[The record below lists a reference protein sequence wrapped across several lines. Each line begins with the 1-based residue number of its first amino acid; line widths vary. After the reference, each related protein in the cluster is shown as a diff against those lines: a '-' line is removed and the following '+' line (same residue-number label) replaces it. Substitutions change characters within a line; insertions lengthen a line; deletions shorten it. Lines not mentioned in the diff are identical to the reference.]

1 MRIIDRLRAVE
12 PCFSFEFFP
21 PHTEKGVD
29 SLFRTVLELQSL
41 EPGFVSCTYPGSA
54 GAEPDPEVVRRRGL
68 TLELTRRI
76 RADSGIEAMAH
87 LTCSAHTR
95 DELVQVLEAL
105 AEEGANNV
113 LALRGDPPSLVR
125 EGASVQFV
133 ARDGGYSHGDQLV
146 GLIRERGYDFCVGV
160 ACYPET
166 HMEAAGPEA
175 DLASLK
181 RKVDAGADFAIS
193 QLFFDNGRWF
203 DFVERAR
210 GAGIDCP
217 LVPGLMPI
225 TSRDGIVRMTA
236 LSGAT
241 IPAELRA
248 QLDAHAEDDEAV
260 QRIGIE
266 WGTRQAS
273 ELLAAGFNAIHFCT
287 LNKSRASHEIVS
299 QLRAKTVTVDAGG
312 SP

>member
-1 MRIIDRLRAVE
+1 MRIIDRLRAAE

-29 SLFRTVLELQSL
+29 SLFRTILELQPL
-41 EPGFVSCTYPGSA
+41 DPGFVSCTYPGSA
-54 GAEPDPEVVRRRGL
+54 SAEPDPEVTRRRAL

-76 RADSGIEAMAH
+76 RNESGIEAMAH
-87 LTCSAHTR
+87 LTCSAHTEGELVGVL
-95 DELVQVLEAL
+95 DELAG
-105 AEEGANNV
+105 EGADNV

-125 EGASVQFV
+125 EGGSVQFE
-133 ARDGGYSHGDQLV
+133 AREGGFSHGDQLV
-146 GLIRERGYDFCVGV
+146 GLIRARAYKFCVGV

-166 HMEAAGPEA
+166 HMEAEASQA
-175 DLASLK
+175 DLDNLK

-193 QLFFDNGRWF
+193 QLFFDNQRWF
-203 DFVERAR
+203 DFVDRAR
-210 GAGIDCP
+210 RAGIDVP

-225 TSRDGIVRMTA
+225 TSRDGIVRMTS

-241 IPAELRA
+241 IPAELRS
-248 QLDAHAEDDEAV
+248 QLDDHADDAEAI

-273 ELLAAGFNAIHFCT
+273 ELLAAGFNAVHFCT
-287 LNKSRASHEIVS
+287 LNKSRAAREIVS
-299 QLRAKTVTVDAGG
+299 ELRREGG
-312 SP
+312 